1 MVKQKANPKL
11 MKEINE
17 EIIVDLLKKKEPLSR
32 AEIAKLTGLSR
43 ATVSSIVNRL
53 VNTGL
58 IKEIGVGK
66 AKSNGGRKP
75 VLLELNPEAFYIVG
89 VDLGTNNIIAI
100 VTDLKAKI
108 KGKVSIPT
116 EVYKGLSGVLAN
128 LEHAVSEVIS
138 ISGIKKTKIIG
149 MGMAV
154 AGLIDTSNG
163 EVIFSPNFS
172 WSNVPIK
179 KLVEERL
186 NIPTYIDNCTRVMA
200 LGEITFGSARGRE
213 NLLYIN
219 VGYGIGSAIVIE
231 GKVYPNISEIGHI
244 PVVEDGPKCG
254 CGKRGCLEAV
264 SSGSAIETRAKEI
277 LESGKPT
284 LISELANG
292 QKDKVTAKIVA
303 KAAENGDQVAIEIF
317 NNSGWYLGKGIAT
330 AVNLLSPELVVI
342 GGGVSQAG
350 EILFQPVRKGFEHY
364 AMEDLAKNVKII
376 PSGLGLDAGVIG
388 AIALVLKNTMAGPMI
403 VIP

>member
-53 VNTGL
+53 VDTGL

-66 AKSNGGRKP
+66 SKSNGGRKP

-100 VTDLKAKI
+100 VTDLKARI

-116 EVYKGLSGVLAN
+116 EVYKGLSGVLEN
-128 LEHAVSEVIS
+128 LEYAISEVIS
-138 ISGIKKTKIIG
+138 ISGVKKTKIIG

-200 LGEITFGSARGRE
+200 LGEITFGNARGRE

-219 VGYGIGSAIVIE
+219 VGYGVGSAIVIG

-284 LISELANG
+284 LISELVDR

-303 KAAENGDQVAIEIF
+303 KAAENGDQIAIEIF

-330 AVNLLSPELVVI
+330 AVNLLLQS
-342 GGGVSQAG
+342 
-350 EILFQPVRKGFEHY
+350 
-364 AMEDLAKNVKII
+364 
-376 PSGLGLDAGVIG
+376 
-388 AIALVLKNTMAGPMI
+388 
-403 VIP
+403 